1 MTKLAI
7 LILGL
12 ALAYTPVQSQESDVQ
27 VLTLEHDCAP
37 ADRVLSYLEEEFGE
51 QPFALG
57 SAMVKLPRG
66 DEVEGILL
74 MSVNPDTRTYTIN
87 ILFDEDD
94 MMCMLTSGDKFQ
106 PASQKPK
113 INL

>member
-7 LILGL
+7 LALGL
-12 ALAYTPVQSQESDVQ
+12 ALAYTPVHSKESDVK

-37 ADRVLSYLEEEFGE
+37 SDQVLSYLEEEFGE